1 MAHYCTL
8 TRALTFSDTP
18 GVRACLVREILRI
31 ESVAVAAQTLAVS
44 DGATRGATRRTT
56 KVGPRVRGFVHPT
69 HREGAADAG
78 GAAGAR
84 ETLVRALSRPVILAE
99 TLRETIAALAI
110 MNVDVPL
117 ITSIAVALAVSVLV
131 GGASTSTRARIWHRG
146 CTRVGIRG
154 ASLAVPG
161 LAGLAPD
168 GILPVEVTR
177 IADATLG
184 DVPPRVKLSR
194 EGP

>member
-56 KVGPRVRGFVHPT
+56 KVGPGVRGFVHPT
-69 HREGAADAG
+69 HRGAAAG

-84 ETLVRALSRPVILAE
+84 ETLVRAPSRPVILAE
-99 TLRETIAALAI
+99 TPRETIAALAI

-117 ITSIAVALAVSVLV
+117 ITSIAVALAVSVL
-131 GGASTSTRARIWHRG
+131 G
-146 CTRVGIRG
+146 
-154 ASLAVPG
+154 
-161 LAGLAPD
+161 
-168 GILPVEVTR
+168 
-177 IADATLG
+177 
-184 DVPPRVKLSR
+184 
-194 EGP
+194 

>member
-1 MAHYCTL
+1 M
-8 TRALTFSDTP
+8 
-18 GVRACLVREILRI
+18 VREILRI

-44 DGATRGATRRTT
+44 DGVTLGATRRTT
-56 KVGPRVRGFVHPT
+56 RVGPRVRRDVRPT
-69 HREGAADAG
+69 HREG
-78 GAAGAR
+78 AGAR

-146 CTRVGIRG
+146 CTRVGVRG

-194 EGP
+194 EGRDARL

>member
-1 MAHYCTL
+1 M
-8 TRALTFSDTP
+8 
-18 GVRACLVREILRI
+18 VREILRI

-56 KVGPRVRGFVHPT
+56 KVGPRVRGVVHPT
-69 HREGAADAG
+69 HRGA
-78 GAAGAR
+78 AAGAGAH

-131 GGASTSTRARIWHRG
+131 GGAST
-146 CTRVGIRG
+146 
-154 ASLAVPG
+154 
-161 LAGLAPD
+161 
-168 GILPVEVTR
+168 
-177 IADATLG
+177 
-184 DVPPRVKLSR
+184 
-194 EGP
+194 